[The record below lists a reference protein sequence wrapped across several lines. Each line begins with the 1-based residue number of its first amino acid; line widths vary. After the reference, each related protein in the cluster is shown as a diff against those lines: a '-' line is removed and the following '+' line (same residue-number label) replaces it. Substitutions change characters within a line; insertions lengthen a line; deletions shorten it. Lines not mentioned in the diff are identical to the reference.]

1 LAWASEFLRDVSGIG
16 AMKNQKLN
24 TKPEA
29 RPSGSEFND
38 NSPSPTASNRRL
50 LRGLPWVW
58 IALSV
63 LATLIWLIGIGW
75 IAVKL
80 ISWLFD

>member
-1 LAWASEFLRDVSGIG
+1 LRDVAGIG
-16 AMKNQKLN
+16 AMKNQKLR

-29 RPSGSEFND
+29 RQSGSEFND
-38 NSPSPTASNRRL
+38 NSPFRTASNRRL

-58 IALSV
+58 IALSG

>member
-1 LAWASEFLRDVSGIG
+1 
-16 AMKNQKLN
+16 MKNQQLK
-24 TKPEA
+24 TKSEA
-29 RPSGSEFND
+29 RQSGSEFND
-38 NSPSPTASNRRL
+38 NSPPRTASNRRL
-50 LRGLPWVW
+50 RRGLPRVW